1 MVGTVG
7 AERAARALEF
17 GIYRDGDNNLDR
29 VQAQV
34 IAQAEETS
42 ARDHSV
48 EFTVEDTTARR
59 GFLPAHVLRTET
71 YGIADGEP
79 SDVHVS
85 DAHDMA
91 DRFKAIPF
99 GRCQQIE
106 FEFDGQ
112 HRAHGAQ
119 GIHRIRTRS
128 RATAQ

>member
-7 AERAARALEF
+7 AESAARALEF

-59 GFLPAHVLRTET
+59 GFLPAQVLRTET
-71 YGIADGEP
+71 YAIADGEP

-91 DRFKAIPF
+91 DRDNLAAFVASTLDAA
-99 GRCQQIE
+99 E
-106 FEFDGQ
+106 
-112 HRAHGAQ
+112 
-119 GIHRIRTRS
+119 RS
-128 RATAQ
+128 SALT